1 MIGQWTVE
9 NIFQLFNFNPSAITF
24 THMAGSVDVV
34 IDQMGRQVLL
44 PPSPQRVV
52 SLVPSQTELLF
63 DLGLSHRIV
72 GVTKFC
78 VHPGEAK
85 KKEIIG
91 GTKKFNLDK
100 IRSLKPD
107 LIIGNKEENY
117 KEGIEALSSEFPVWM
132 SDIFT
137 LEDATAMMERLGEIL
152 NCQRETKTLTGKIK
166 RAFQSL
172 SRIKRGRALYLIW
185 QKPYMVAGANT
196 FIHNMLER
204 AGFTNAAEDFRRYP
218 EMNLTQMQELNPNYV
233 LLSSEPYPFKEKH
246 LHDLAVYF
254 PNSKMVLV
262 DGEHFSWY
270 GSRLLKAAHYF
281 QKLNLS

>member
-1 MIGQWTVE
+1 
-9 NIFQLFNFNPSAITF
+9 
-24 THMAGSVDVV
+24 MANLVDV

-44 PPSPQRVV
+44 PRSPQRIV

-78 VHPGEAK
+78 VHPDEAK
-85 KKEIIG
+85 QKEIIG

-117 KEGIEALSSEFPVWM
+117 QEGIEALSSEFPVWM

-137 LEDATAMMERLGEIL
+137 LEDATDMMERLGEIL
-152 NCQRETKTLTGKIK
+152 NCQVEAKTFTGKIK

-172 SRIKRGRALYLIW
+172 SHVKRGRVLYLIW

-254 PNSKMVLV
+254 PNSKIVLV
-262 DGEHFSWY
+262 DGEYFSWY